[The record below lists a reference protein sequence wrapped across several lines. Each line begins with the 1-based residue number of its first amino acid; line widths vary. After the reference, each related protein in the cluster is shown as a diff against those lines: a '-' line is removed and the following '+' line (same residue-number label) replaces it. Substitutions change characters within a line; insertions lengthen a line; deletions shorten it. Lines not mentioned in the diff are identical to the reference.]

1 LLVMAVISIV
11 FAVLLLGATYLYAIF
26 IMPLGPLAMFAVSGL
41 WFIPPIFIAYVL
53 RRPGAALLTQA
64 MISLISVPFSPWGW
78 MNLITILMVGI
89 PVELVFLATRYRN
102 YRLFILMLAGI
113 VPGLVNVVIGWVP
126 FGLVSLS
133 IEMQIA
139 VVAVA
144 IISGALGGWLAKILA
159 DATAKTGVLSS
170 YAVGQE
176 HQKEI

>member
-1 LLVMAVISIV
+1 MLTAVISVV
-11 FAVLLLGATYLYAIF
+11 FAVLLLGATYLFAIF

-41 WFIPPIFIAYVL
+41 WLIPPIFIAYIL

-64 MISLISVPFSPWGW
+64 MIRTALVPFSPWGW
-78 MNLITILMVGI
+78 MELTAIVASGLPI
-89 PVELVFLATRYRN
+89 ELVFLATRYRN

-113 VPGLVNVVIGWVP
+113 VPGLVDVVIGWVP

-139 VVAVA
+139 AVAVA

-159 DATAKTGVLSS
+159 DAIAKTGVLSS